1 MQLNDSLVKQVIIFL
16 IFFITYPVLLYAQ
29 NKDKAKQKKN
39 SLIHAQINP
48 KPLQQDTSAA
58 VLVNGNPLLNVK
70 GTPVSQVVK
79 YKIRQNKEV
88 TFYLLSGLVLMM
100 AFFRFFFAKYFTN
113 LFKVFFN
120 TSLRQN
126 QLTDQLL
133 QAKLPSLLFNLFF
146 LTCGGVYIYSLLIYY
161 HLITIHNRWILLGSC
176 TGILSIIY
184 FIKFCIIKFTGWL
197 TGYKDTTN
205 TYIFIIF
212 LINKIIG
219 IFLLPF
225 IILITF
231 SETYLVN
238 IAVIV
243 SLLIIGF
250 MFLMRFLRSYF
261 LLQNQLK
268 FSRFHFFLFTC
279 GIELLP
285 LLLIYKGLMLLL
297 SKNQ

>member
-1 MQLNDSLVKQVIIFL
+1 MKQVIIFL
-16 IFFITYPVLLYAQ
+16 FCFITCPALLCGQ
-29 NKDKAKQKKN
+29 NKDTKGQKKK
-39 SLIHAQINP
+39 SVKHAELITA
-48 KPLQQDTSAA
+48 PLQNDTSVA
-58 VLVNGNPLLNVK
+58 VFVNGNPLLNIK

-79 YKIRQNKEV
+79 YKIHQHKEV
-88 TFYLLSGLVLMM
+88 TFYLLSGVVLIM
-100 AFFRFFFAKYFTN
+100 AFFRFFFARYFTN

-120 TSLRQN
+120 SSLRQN
-126 QLTDQLL
+126 QITDQLL

-146 LTCGGVYIYSLLIYY
+146 IICGGIYIYSLLNYY
-161 HLITIHNRWILLGSC
+161 HLISIQNRWVFLGSC
-176 TGILSIIY
+176 TGILGIIY

-231 SETYLVN
+231 SEIYLVN
-238 IAVIV
+238 IAVIL
-243 SLLIIGF
+243 SLFIIGF
-250 MFLMRFLRSYF
+250 MFLMRFFRSYL
-261 LLQNQLK
+261 LLQHQLK
-268 FSRFHFFLFTC
+268 FSRFHFFLFIS